1 MKRLH
6 NALAVALLA
15 LLAPSCLISKDTLNE
30 PLHETHLGDLVPGVT
45 TAAEVAAQLGAPNE
59 VVQLGLRSA
68 WRYDFTTSKR
78 AGFTVILVTFSN
90 VDTRQ
95 DRIWLFFDEQ
105 NVLSYFGTT
114 NEAASTRYSMPWQ
127 KVKPSPSPAGD
138 AK

>member
-1 MKRLH
+1 MKRITPLF
-6 NALAVALLA
+6 AVALLG
-15 LLAPSCLISKDTLNE
+15 LTAPSCLISKDTFNE
-30 PLHETHLGDLVPGVT
+30 PLHQTHLGDLVPGVT

-78 AGFTVILVTFSN
+78 AGFTLILVTFSN
-90 VDTRQ
+90 LDTRQ

-105 NVLSYFGTT
+105 ALLSHFGTT
-114 NEAASTRYSMPWQ
+114 SEAANARYAMPWM
-127 KVKPSPSPAGD
+127 KVKASPSAAGD